1 MPITKNVF
9 IKGKMNKDLDE
20 RIVPNGEYRD
30 ALNVQISTSDGSDIG
45 VMQNVLGNQAKSSI
59 GITGAQCIGSIA
71 DTENNKIYWFI
82 AGTDVDAIAEYE
94 EATGNINPVLV
105 SVKAT
110 DNVLNFS
117 KTKLITGINV
127 IDGLLLFT
135 DDNSEPKKINIEDC
149 KNGSTDFATHTVLT
163 KYNSTTYN
171 FSEEDI
177 TVIKKFPK
185 YAPSISMA
193 NTARI
198 KSDGTPAIVNAIA
211 SASFAYNNEL
221 LDSGDNKDISI
232 YTRPDLKVGDRVR
245 ATLAEEVE
253 ESQEDTEIILTVDQL
268 PSSFYPPTYK
278 FVIESISENTPILTQ
293 KYLFELIEE
302 DPLFEKEFVRF
313 AYRYKY
319 ADGEYSVM
327 SPFSE
332 IAFLPK
338 KFEYDSAKG
347 HNRGMENDLRY
358 LKIEGFSNAADVPF
372 QTKEIELLLKKDTG
386 TNIYSVQSF
395 EYTDKA
401 WVDNSYEI
409 SSELIHKVLP
419 SNQLLRPYD
428 NVPLKAKAQEIVANR
443 LIYGNYLQNFDL
455 KDLRNADYKPKFQ
468 TRLNLNKNK
477 PTTGSVGKSIKSMRT
492 YQLGVTF
499 IDKYGRETPVQTD
512 DSGSIKVNK
521 AYANKYSGISVALH
535 TAKPTFATSFKYY
548 IKETSNEYYNLAMDR
563 WYDAEDGNVW
573 ISFPS
578 SERNKINEESF
589 IILKKAHNTDDL
601 VEDTAKYKIIDIK
614 NEAPDEIKE
623 IKTSYGVVE
632 SPATGANFFHE
643 TDFPKPDATFFKII
657 DGDGEVGF
665 EDTFGQN
672 SNLLLD
678 SNRFVRIKAPSLGS
692 SKFYEVESIG
702 KGEGYYTINLAKKF
716 EGDVS
721 GFFPDGTNT
730 GRLGGVS
737 KVGAEFFQSKI
748 KNKKE
753 YIGRFFAKIY
763 KDGTLATN
771 VLNLVET
778 PEYSI
783 ISTVDIYQRFGKKRD
798 LDDYRKDEDR
808 NPRVNFYVDQNNM
821 VKWRT
826 EKQGTKLSL
835 MPDGNTYYAWHFE
848 DPISPGRNQFALQ
861 YLNRR
866 DVDGIKTNR
875 GGMHAEFI
883 TAMTT
888 QGTLFRFTQDPN
900 KVVYKIKN
908 WCARGG
914 QKVDRRSG
922 NRGSDNWGEN
932 NHALLVFELDKKIQG
947 FEVTESNSDVDRGDY
962 FNIEILEAY
971 DEAGSFKSENPAIF
985 ETEPK
990 EAVDID
996 IYYEASNA
1004 LPMTVYG
1011 YEQALDW
1018 SNCFSFGNG
1027 VESNRIRDD
1036 FNAPT
1041 IAKGVRV
1048 SAPLAEQYK
1057 QERRK
1062 NGLIFSGIFNSRSGI
1077 NRLNQ
1082 FIAAENITKDLNPE
1096 YGSIQKLHTRDTDLI
1111 TFCEDKVLK
1120 VLAQKD
1126 ALFNAD
1132 GNANVTSNA
1141 AVLGQA
1147 IPFIGEFGI
1156 SKNPESF
1163 ASYGYRMYFADKARG
1178 TVMRLSRNG
1187 LEAISSKGM
1196 SSYFYDNLKIATEII
1211 GTFDVRKGNY
1221 NLTLINKDLNTGN
1234 LLENIDTISY
1244 KEEAQG
1250 WPSRKSYI
1258 PESGL
1263 SLNNVYY
1270 TFKNGELYSH
1280 DNETRN
1286 TFYGE
1291 ATAKSSVK
1299 LILNSNPSE
1308 IKNYKTI
1315 NYEGNPGWKCPSIIT
1330 DQQNGHIP
1338 LDPTTGLSF
1347 IEEEGKHYNYVKGIE
1362 NTWDNASQ
1370 TGGLDTKEFSTQGI
1384 DVLQSITDATGQTE
1398 VTITIKENND

>member
-59 GITGAQCIGSIA
+59 GITGAECIGSIA

-82 AGTDVDAIAEYE
+82 AGANVDAIAEYE
-94 EATGNINPVLV
+94 EATGAINPVLV

-149 KNGSTDFATHTVLT
+149 KNGSTDFATHTALT
-163 KYNSTTYN
+163 KYDSTTYN

-185 YAPSISMA
+185 YALSISIA
-193 NTARI
+193 NTARV
-198 KSDGTPAIVNAIA
+198 KSDGTPAVVNAIA
-211 SASFAYNNEL
+211 NASFAYNNEL
-221 LDSGDNKDISI
+221 LDAGDDKIISI
-232 YTRPDLKVGDRVR
+232 YTRPDFKVGDRVR

-347 HNRGMENDLRY
+347 HNTGMENDLRY
-358 LKIEGFSNAADVPF
+358 LKIEGFSNAADIPF

-401 WVDNSYEI
+401 WVNNSYEI

-455 KDLRNADYKPKFQ
+455 KDLRNADYKPKFK

-477 PTTGSVGKSIKSMRT
+477 PTNGSVGKSIKSMRT
-492 YQLGVTF
+492 YQLGITF

-521 AYANKYSGISVALH
+521 AYANKYNGISVALD

-589 IILKKAHNTDDL
+589 IILKKAHNSNNL
-601 VEDTAKYKIIDIK
+601 VEDPAKYKIIDIK

-643 TDFPKPDATFFKII
+643 NDFPKPDATFFRII
-657 DGDGEVGF
+657 DGEGEVGF
-665 EDTFGQN
+665 EDSFGQN

-730 GRLGGVS
+730 NRLGGVS
-737 KVGAEFFQSKI
+737 RVGAEFFLHQH
-748 KNKKE
+748 
-753 YIGRFFAKIY
+753 
-763 KDGTLATN
+763 
-771 VLNLVET
+771 
-778 PEYSI
+778 
-783 ISTVDIYQRFGKKRD
+783 
-798 LDDYRKDEDR
+798 
-808 NPRVNFYVDQNNM
+808 
-821 VKWRT
+821 
-826 EKQGTKLSL
+826 KQL
-835 MPDGNTYYAWHFE
+835 
-848 DPISPGRNQFALQ
+848 
-861 YLNRR
+861 
-866 DVDGIKTNR
+866 
-875 GGMHAEFI
+875 
-883 TAMTT
+883 
-888 QGTLFRFTQDPN
+888 
-900 KVVYKIKN
+900 
-908 WCARGG
+908 
-914 QKVDRRSG
+914 
-922 NRGSDNWGEN
+922 
-932 NHALLVFELDKKIQG
+932 
-947 FEVTESNSDVDRGDY
+947 
-962 FNIEILEAY
+962 
-971 DEAGSFKSENPAIF
+971 
-985 ETEPK
+985 
-990 EAVDID
+990 
-996 IYYEASNA
+996 
-1004 LPMTVYG
+1004 
-1011 YEQALDW
+1011 
-1018 SNCFSFGNG
+1018 
-1027 VESNRIRDD
+1027 
-1036 FNAPT
+1036 
-1041 IAKGVRV
+1041 
-1048 SAPLAEQYK
+1048 
-1057 QERRK
+1057 
-1062 NGLIFSGIFNSRSGI
+1062 
-1077 NRLNQ
+1077 
-1082 FIAAENITKDLNPE
+1082 
-1096 YGSIQKLHTRDTDLI
+1096 
-1111 TFCEDKVLK
+1111 
-1120 VLAQKD
+1120 
-1126 ALFNAD
+1126 
-1132 GNANVTSNA
+1132 
-1141 AVLGQA
+1141 
-1147 IPFIGEFGI
+1147 
-1156 SKNPESF
+1156 
-1163 ASYGYRMYFADKARG
+1163 
-1178 TVMRLSRNG
+1178 
-1187 LEAISSKGM
+1187 
-1196 SSYFYDNLKIATEII
+1196 
-1211 GTFDVRKGNY
+1211 
-1221 NLTLINKDLNTGN
+1221 
-1234 LLENIDTISY
+1234 
-1244 KEEAQG
+1244 
-1250 WPSRKSYI
+1250 
-1258 PESGL
+1258 
-1263 SLNNVYY
+1263 
-1270 TFKNGELYSH
+1270 
-1280 DNETRN
+1280 
-1286 TFYGE
+1286 
-1291 ATAKSSVK
+1291 
-1299 LILNSNPSE
+1299 
-1308 IKNYKTI
+1308 
-1315 NYEGNPGWKCPSIIT
+1315 
-1330 DQQNGHIP
+1330 
-1338 LDPTTGLSF
+1338 
-1347 IEEEGKHYNYVKGIE
+1347 
-1362 NTWDNASQ
+1362 
-1370 TGGLDTKEFSTQGI
+1370 
-1384 DVLQSITDATGQTE
+1384 
-1398 VTITIKENND
+1398 